1 MITGGSATLAGELN
15 IDGATL
21 QSVDSDKYLAMQ
33 TITLVDVDTNIVGN
47 FDTLSASAN
56 TPDYLTI
63 GGWIDSIDTTR
74 YDLGVD
80 LSWYA
85 DSQNKTSSTQGYGTF
100 TVDAGRSFE
109 VTQILADTADN
120 TNWDGKTLSKAGDG
134 ALILSAANTYSGET
148 RVNDGAL
155 WLTDSGV
162 IGAPGAESQGAIN
175 VAYNATLG
183 GSGVVNGNVNNSG
196 NVAMSQMGETGHTL
210 TINGNY
216 YGDDGNLYLNTELGD
231 DFSQTDKL
239 VISGNT
245 FGNTTVYVS
254 NANGQGAQ
262 TSNGIEVIDVGG
274 QSDGVFTQG
283 NQVQVGLYEY
293 RLYQDGGDWYLRSEA
308 ESDNDGDDVTPQ
320 YRPDTGAYL
329 GNQWMARNLQM
340 QTLYDRE
347 GSQYRTDDGSSWM
360 RFRSGAADSRAADGK
375 VDIDSTYS
383 QFQLGGDLLAWGDGA
398 QSLEAGLMASYIKA
412 NTDSTANKGADGSQ
426 FTSSGSVNGYN
437 LGIYSTWFADAKNHR
452 GMYIDSWYQYGFYNN
467 SVDNGDVGSKE
478 YDSTANSMSLETG
491 YRYDVAL
498 SNQNSVSLVP
508 QAQVTWQRYEADSV
522 IDNNDTLIDDQDG
535 DSWTTRLGLRVDS
548 KLHRGTT
555 TIIQPF
561 VEVNWLYTSNDVV
574 VSFDNQK
581 IQQDIPSSRG
591 EAKVGI
597 QANINRQLSITGL
610 VIGQAGS
617 DNYSDLSGSLNARY
631 IW

>member
-1 MITGGSATLAGELN
+1 M
-15 IDGATL
+15 
-21 QSVDSDKYLAMQ
+21 
-33 TITLVDVDTNIVGN
+33 
-47 FDTLSASAN
+47 
-56 TPDYLTI
+56 
-63 GGWIDSIDTTR
+63 
-74 YDLGVD
+74 
-80 LSWYA
+80 
-85 DSQNKTSSTQGYGTF
+85 
-100 TVDAGRSFE
+100 
-109 VTQILADTADN
+109 
-120 TNWDGKTLSKAGDG
+120 
-134 ALILSAANTYSGET
+134 
-148 RVNDGAL
+148 
-155 WLTDSGV
+155 

-183 GSGVVNGNVNNSG
+183 GSGLVNGNVNNSG

-360 RFRSGAADSRAADGK
+360 RFRAGAADSRAADGK

-383 QFQLGGDLLAWGDGA
+383 QFQLGGDLLAWCDGA
-398 QSLEAGLMASYIKA
+398 QSLEAGLMASYVKA

-478 YDSTANSMSLETG
+478 YDSTANSMSL
-491 YRYDVAL
+491 
-498 SNQNSVSLVP
+498 
-508 QAQVTWQRYEADSV
+508 
-522 IDNNDTLIDDQDG
+522 
-535 DSWTTRLGLRVDS
+535 
-548 KLHRGTT
+548 
-555 TIIQPF
+555 
-561 VEVNWLYTSNDVV
+561 
-574 VSFDNQK
+574 
-581 IQQDIPSSRG
+581 
-591 EAKVGI
+591 
-597 QANINRQLSITGL
+597 
-610 VIGQAGS
+610 
-617 DNYSDLSGSLNARY
+617 
-631 IW
+631 